1 MTDGFMFGPATD
13 AGISETADVSGRPHY
28 LRIFVRTPLAWGLML
43 VLAGSVIAEARY
55 REGNRLACASVSML
69 LDRQTFRE
77 AVAGPG
83 RAEIRILNACLEY
96 AVPTTYDTRNIPKLS
111 TVRRI
116 SDGLP

>member
-1 MTDGFMFGPATD
+1 MSEGITFGAAPSMRSRTAE
-13 AGISETADVSGRPHY
+13 ETPQPQY
-28 LRIFVRTPLAWGLML
+28 LRIFLRTPLAWALIA

-55 REGNRLACASVSML
+55 REGNRFACAAVSML
-69 LDRQTFRE
+69 LDRQIFRE

-83 RAEIRILNACLEY
+83 RQEIRILNACLEY
-96 AVPTTYDTRNIPKLS
+96 AVPTTYDTRNIPRLS